1 MNIGSVHFG
10 VLGEESGDCRRNRH
24 RQHQSNRADN
34 GLDDSH
40 RGRLVV
46 DKSEERIEDA
56 CLREIDAREEHR
68 HHVRAE
74 VGEDERIRHR
84 PHNIAPDVQPRTDRL
99 PHRDIRVHLLDF
111 MHA

>member
-10 VLGEESGDCRRNRH
+10 VLGEEPCNCRRNRH

-34 GLDDSH
+34 GLDNGH
-40 RGRLVV
+40 RSRLVV
-46 DKSEERIEDA
+46 DKSEERIESA
-56 CLREIDAREEHR
+56 CFWEFDAREEHR

-84 PHNIAPDVQPRTDRL
+84 PHDIASDVQPRTDRL
-99 PHRDIRVHLLDF
+99 PHRDIRVNLFDF
-111 MHA
+111 VHA